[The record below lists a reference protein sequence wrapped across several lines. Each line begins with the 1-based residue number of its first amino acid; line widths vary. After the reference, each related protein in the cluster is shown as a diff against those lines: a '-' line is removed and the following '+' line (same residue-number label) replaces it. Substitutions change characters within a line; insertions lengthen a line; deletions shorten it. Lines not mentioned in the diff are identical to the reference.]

1 MRSKNGIA
9 LLITLFFIIAITVL
23 VGVGLRHVNSM
34 ASDIQK
40 EKFLLQTRLL
50 LDDVLSLLKTSQD
63 LDSIVDNNSSEG
75 LFVFLSQVGYL
86 PLSTNEMEVILEIE
100 SARAKLNPN
109 VFKDTNTTFNI
120 QRVDTFKEYLNRYNV
135 DYIYADLLLD
145 AMMGIKE
152 DFSYNTDI
160 FTLHPKLF
168 RDYLA
173 SKAHLEHFNDYFRDR
188 YRYNTLT
195 QIDFDS
201 LFYYSK
207 KKNTPIDLNFA
218 KPEVWKFLLGC
229 EDARAEQLYALAG
242 MCSDYECFELSD
254 FEKERLERF
263 DISFYE
269 SVLFVKVSMFQN
281 DLKASI
287 TFEYDMKSKKGSNF
301 VYEI

>member
-40 EKFLLQTRLL
+40 EKFLLQSRLL
-50 LDDVLSLLKTSQD
+50 LDDVLSLLKTSQE
-63 LDSIVDNNSSEG
+63 LDSIVDSNSSEG

-145 AMMGIKE
+145 AMMGVKE
-152 DFSYNTDI
+152 NFSYNTDI

-173 SKAHLEHFNDYFRDR
+173 SKAHLGHFNNYFRDR

-207 KKNTPIDLNFA
+207 KRDTSIDLNFA
-218 KPEVWKFLLGC
+218 KPELWKFLLGC
-229 EDARAEQLYALAG
+229 EDTRAEQLYALAG